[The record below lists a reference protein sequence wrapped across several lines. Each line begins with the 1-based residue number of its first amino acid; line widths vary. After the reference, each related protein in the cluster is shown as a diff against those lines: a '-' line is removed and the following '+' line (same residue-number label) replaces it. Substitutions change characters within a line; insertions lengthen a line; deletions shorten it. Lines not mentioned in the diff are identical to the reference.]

1 MRKRLLSTI
10 IALLFIA
17 SLTSVAAAV
26 DYTLYD
32 GVLNGFQMIGG
43 PTGYYTSYQSAAVN
57 NQRLYTD
64 AIYDGVE
71 LWNYTEDE
79 TGFSFDYTDES
90 NAAHYNSSKLRFVVG
105 NYGLGFRGET
115 IRYDVNGYD
124 TKVPDLPSYGP
135 RKDWAYAII
144 RINNQQILD
153 DYNNMESHILSFG
166 VNSTVSHEIGH
177 ALGLKHHDAMSAS
190 GRPVLMHS
198 EFTVRYIEHSVMG
211 PGDGDIAGV
220 RRIYITGVDSND
232 RAAASTQTVTLP
244 KQSLAD
250 FTAERDRVAV
260 ASFRGYGDIVARG
273 NGVINLGGHIM
284 DDTAYYVEC
293 LFETE
298 QGEIICALEY
308 IGFGAARSMQH
319 VLPKSGQ
326 YLLFLSE
333 SMGYSYLVD
342 PELSLQHVVNGEVVW
357 NPAAQAALDL
367 PATRMDVA
375 SLTQ

>member
-1 MRKRLLSTI
+1 MKSKLFRMSAVLLLLTI
-10 IALLFIA
+10 VV
-17 SLTSVAAAV
+17 SLVAIPAAAEN
-26 DYTLYD
+26 YTLFEGVED
-32 GVLNGFQMIGG
+32 GSVLIGG
-43 PTGYYTSYQSAAVN
+43 LSGYWILYQIAGIPSEYATGVTNGVN
-57 NQRLYTD
+57 
-64 AIYDGVE
+64 A
-71 LWNYTEDE
+71 WNRTYSS
-79 TGFSFDYTDES
+79 TGCSFTYASDTNPNYG
-90 NAAHYNSSKLRFVVG
+90 SSKLRFVISD
-105 NYGLGFRGET
+105 YGLDFRGNT
-115 IRYDVNGYD
+115 YRYDANGYD
-124 TKVPDLPSYGP
+124 TAPPDLRDYGP
-135 RKDWAYAII
+135 RRDWAYSIMQINREAIEHE
-144 RINNQQILD
+144 
-153 DYNNMESHILSFG
+153 YTSESKFSKTRSIQC
-166 VNSTVSHEIGH
+166 TAAHEMGH
-177 ALGLKHHDAMSAS
+177 AFGLKHYLNDN
-190 GRPVLMHS
+190 PVTLMHPQFS
-198 EFTVRYIEHSVMG
+198 TRENKNVYAPTQ
-211 PGDGDIAGV
+211 GDIDGV
-220 RRIYITGVDSND
+220 YEIYITGVDSNNN
-232 RAAASTQTVTLP
+232 ASASTQAVTPP

-298 QGEIICALEY
+298 QGEIIRALEY